1 MSAGEEMEK
10 DLIGK
15 IEKTRQALNR
25 SIDEGEEYE
34 LIYGNSVKLDS
45 LIERYIVADF

>member
-1 MSAGEEMEK
+1 MGAREEMKK
-10 DLIGK
+10 DLIDK
-15 IEKTRQALNR
+15 IEKARQALNR

-34 LIYGNSVKLDS
+34 LIYENSVKLDS

>member
-1 MSAGEEMEK
+1 MGAREEMKK
-10 DLIGK
+10 DLIDK
-15 IEKTRQALNR
+15 IEKARQALNR

-34 LIYGNSVKLDS
+34 LIYENSVKLDI